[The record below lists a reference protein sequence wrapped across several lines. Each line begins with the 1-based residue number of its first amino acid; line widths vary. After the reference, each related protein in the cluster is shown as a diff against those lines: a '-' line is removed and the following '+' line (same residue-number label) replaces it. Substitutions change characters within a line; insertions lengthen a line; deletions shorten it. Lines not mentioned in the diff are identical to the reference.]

1 MSQTSNEQF
10 ITQLESILGAREKQY
25 AREMVTKLGIENADD
40 LSEVDDKLLKDDMGL
55 KGIPRKRIMRCLEA
69 YLTKKRPRD
78 EQDSDQEEDSRPRK
92 SNRASN
98 VEESKVENDGSSRD
112 ALSDSQ
118 GDDDDGNVDDDDD
131 DDDDDDEDAT
141 TEEEEAEDEEERVH
155 VIDRLVKNQPLNQ
168 QHAAALPLIKYV
180 ISYRQRLFFQQ
191 YEFNVQINTG
201 TSMVK

>member
-1 MSQTSNEQF
+1 MSQTSNDQF

-25 AREMVTKLGIENADD
+25 AREMVTKLGIENVDD
-40 LSEVDDKLLKDDMGL
+40 LSLVDDKLLKDDMGL

-78 EQDSDQEEDSRPRK
+78 SDQEEDSRPRK
-92 SNRASN
+92 SNRTSN

-131 DDDDDDEDAT
+131 DDDES
-141 TEEEEAEDEEERVH
+141 
-155 VIDRLVKNQPLNQ
+155 L
-168 QHAAALPLIKYV
+168 
-180 ISYRQRLFFQQ
+180 
-191 YEFNVQINTG
+191 
-201 TSMVK
+201 TSSTKPPSEPSTHLYC